1 MQRRDFIKLAGA
13 SVALLPFSSAVFSEE
28 PGKWGS
34 YLLKYKVELPAGGKK
49 VRLWLPL
56 PDTNDTNHQFSQGSV
71 WSGNADVAKFGM
83 VPGTAAPVFY
93 AEWNGNSSSPRQV
106 LVTSAVKTAERAVN
120 LHHHQERS
128 KAVLPPEVKRFLQP
142 SRQIPVNGAVQRT
155 AMAIIKDAGAR
166 TPLQKARAVYNWVVD
181 NAYRDPSAPGCG
193 QGNIQ
198 AMLESGKLGGKSMDI
213 SSLFVGLA
221 RAAGIPARGQY
232 GIRIDES
239 ELYKS
244 MGKFGDVSQAQHCH
258 AEFYLAG
265 LGWVAVDPAD
275 VHQLMLDAG
284 LTKDDPAVMALK
296 ERFFGS
302 WEKNWVAFN
311 HATDISLGKDSAA
324 GMLPFFLYPHAEI
337 DGKPQDSLNA
347 DSFSYKISS
356 AEMVGTGAKL

>member
-13 SVALLPFSSAVFSEE
+13 SVALLPFSPVAFSGE
-28 PGKWGS
+28 PEKWGS
-34 YLLKYKVELPAGGKK
+34 YLLKYKVDLPAGGKR

-56 PDTNDTNHQFSQGSV
+56 PDTNDTSHQFSQGSV
-71 WSGNADVAKFGM
+71 WSGNADVARFGL

-93 AEWNGNSSSPRQV
+93 AEWNGSSSSPRQV
-106 LVTSAVKTAERAVN
+106 LVTSAVKTAERVAN
-120 LHHHQERS
+120 LHHYRDRG
-128 KAVLPPEVKRFLQP
+128 KAVLPSEVRRFLQP
-142 SRQIPVNGAVQRT
+142 SRRIPVNGIVEKT
-155 AMAIIKDAGAR
+155 AMSIVREAGAR
-166 TPLQKARAVYNWVVD
+166 TQLQKALAVYNWVVD
-181 NAYRDPSAPGCG
+181 NGYRDPSVPGCG

-198 AMLESGKLGGKSMDI
+198 AMLESGKLGGKSMDT

-239 ELYKS
+239 EIHKS
-244 MGKFGDVSQAQHCH
+244 MGKFGDVSEAQHCH

-275 VHQLMLDAG
+275 VHQLILDTG
-284 LTKDDPAVMALK
+284 LAKNDPGVVVLK

-311 HATDISLGKDSAA
+311 HVTDVSLGKDSAA
-324 GMLPFFLYPHAEI
+324 GVLPFFTYPHAEI

-347 DSFSYKISS
+347 AGFSYKISS